1 MFNYQFKMS
10 IYAKPALVYFSS
22 KVRRHY
28 R

>member
-1 MFNYQFKMS
+1 MS

-22 KVRRHY
+22 KVRRLY